1 MECLEIDASG
11 IWSSRLVLIE
21 EIVAAVEAITLVKAR
36 ERRLS
41 VRWLTPGAQ
50 RRVEVRVCKLK
61 IWQGSK
67 GTAHGI
73 YLKHHG
79 RDRI

>member
-11 IWSSRLVLIE
+11 VWSSRLVLIE

-36 ERRLS
+36 ER
-41 VRWLTPGAQ
+41 RWLTPGAQ